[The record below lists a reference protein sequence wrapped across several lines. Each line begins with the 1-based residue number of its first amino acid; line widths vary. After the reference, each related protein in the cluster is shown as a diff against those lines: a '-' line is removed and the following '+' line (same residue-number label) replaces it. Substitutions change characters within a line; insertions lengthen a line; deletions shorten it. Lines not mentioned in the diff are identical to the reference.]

1 MNEQCLCLLDSKK
14 DDEVA
19 VPVCAQE
26 HERYFPAPP
35 HPTGNWSWKSS
46 ACVCWTA
53 RKIMTWR
60 SPTPFPEG
68 SVCTTE
74 TLLCAQ
80 VSQNPVCAAESI
92 LCAQVSRCP
101 FWGLQPFKRMCFRL
115 QLCFCKKKKK
125 GYILHPGATQIWLD
139 RWDPKDQTIR
149 FPRQDSNVN
158 LPVWPENYKLES
170 PTNRWAVFKSPTG
183 WRLQEIN
190 TKYFGDDHGPWAA
203 SSNQPDQ
210 TGLEWPGFWTL
221 RCGCK
226 VVPPVING
234 L

>member
-14 DDEVA
+14 DNDVNEPHPIPRRLCVYNWDTF
-19 VPVCAQE
+19 VCASE
-26 HERYFPAPP
+26 SESCVR
-35 HPTGNWSWKSS
+35 SW
-46 ACVCWTA
+46 VN
-53 RKIMTWR
+53 
-60 SPTPFPEG
+60 F
-68 SVCTTE
+68 
-74 TLLCAQ
+74 
-80 VSQNPVCAAESI
+80 VCASESPSI
-92 LCAQVSRCP
+92 LGPPTFQEDAFQTSAV
-101 FWGLQPFKRMCFRL
+101 FLQKN
-115 QLCFCKKKKK
+115 

-190 TKYFGDDHGPWAA
+190 TKYIGDDHGPWAA

-226 VVPPVING
+226 VVPLVING